1 MRINPKLYA
10 VAEGKT
16 PVEVQ
21 EFDDRKI
28 EVFLMDDL
36 EGVKDEYVLGKGQF
50 AVWSSVDGTNYRL
63 YIENGYY
70 QEVTPLYSQPV
81 NKVWIEFWDV
91 TDGISKK
98 FSRFIIYPL
107 MIIAVVL
114 CVLSLVLQ
122 QYMGNWG
129 SWVIIGVLILLFIIM
144 IVSNSVTKKK
154 IGEEN
159 IKSRQKIV
167 EFFGQDEFNALI
179 DKQKA
184 YMDSYFENLYPQEEA
199 TEANAEEENA
209 DAKALDENAEVAEE
223 KTEEAKEEAVEAE
236 EAKEEAVETEEV
248 KEEAV
253 EAEEV
258 KEEKVEEKENVVEEE
273 KVSATEDAKE
283 E

>member
-122 QYMGNWG
+122 NYMGNWG

-184 YMDSYFENLYPQEEA
+184 YMDSYFENLYP
-199 TEANAEEENA
+199 EEES
-209 DAKALDENAEVAEE
+209 
-223 KTEEAKEEAVEAE
+223 TEDSPKEENVEVNLEKAE
-236 EAKEEAVETEEV
+236 KV
-248 KEEAV
+248 KEEAL
-253 EAEEV
+253 ETEE
-258 KEEKVEEKENVVEEE
+258 EVEEKALEKETVVEEE

>member
-122 QYMGNWG
+122 NYMGNWG

-199 TEANAEEENA
+199 TEDSAEEENVEVA
-209 DAKALDENAEVAEE
+209 LEKDEEATLDEVVEE
-223 KTEEAKEEAVEAE
+223 EAE
-236 EAKEEAVETEEV
+236 EVKEEAVETEEV
-248 KEEAV
+248 
-253 EAEEV
+253 
-258 KEEKVEEKENVVEEE
+258 VEEKALEKETVVEEE
-273 KVSATEDAKE
+273 KVSAIENAKE

>member
-1 MRINPKLYA
+1 
-10 VAEGKT
+10 
-16 PVEVQ
+16 
-21 EFDDRKI
+21 
-28 EVFLMDDL
+28 
-36 EGVKDEYVLGKGQF
+36 
-50 AVWSSVDGTNYRL
+50 
-63 YIENGYY
+63 
-70 QEVTPLYSQPV
+70 
-81 NKVWIEFWDV
+81 
-91 TDGISKK
+91 
-98 FSRFIIYPL
+98 
-107 MIIAVVL
+107 
-114 CVLSLVLQ
+114 
-122 QYMGNWG
+122 
-129 SWVIIGVLILLFIIM
+129 M

-223 KTEEAKEEAVEAE
+223 ATEEATEDEVVEEKAE
-236 EAKEEAVETEEV
+236 EA

>member
-122 QYMGNWG
+122 NYMGNWG

-199 TEANAEEENA
+199 TEDSAEEENVEVDLEKDEEA
-209 DAKALDENAEVAEE
+209 TLDEVVEE
-223 KTEEAKEEAVEAE
+223 
-236 EAKEEAVETEEV
+236 
-248 KEEAV
+248 

-258 KEEKVEEKENVVEEE
+258 KEEAFETEEVVEEKVLEKETVVEEE
-273 KVSATEDAKE
+273 KVSATEDEKE

>member
-199 TEANAEEENA
+199 TEALAEEENA
-209 DAKALDENAEVAEE
+209 DAKAKDENVEVAEE
-223 KTEEAKEEAVEAE
+223 ATEEAAEDEVVEEKAEEVKEEAVEAE
-236 EAKEEAVETEEV
+236 EAKEE
-248 KEEAV
+248 
-253 EAEEV
+253 
-258 KEEKVEEKENVVEEE
+258 KVEEKEAVVEEE
-273 KVSATEDAKE
+273 KEATAEDAKE

>member
-122 QYMGNWG
+122 NYMGNWG

-199 TEANAEEENA
+199 TEDSAEEENVEVDLEKDEEA
-209 DAKALDENAEVAEE
+209 TLDEVVEE
-223 KTEEAKEEAVEAE
+223 
-236 EAKEEAVETEEV
+236 
-248 KEEAV
+248 

-258 KEEKVEEKENVVEEE
+258 KEEAFETEEVVEKKVLEKETVVEEE
-273 KVSATEDAKE
+273 KVSAIENAKE

>member
-159 IKSRQKIV
+159 VKSRQKIV

-199 TEANAEEENA
+199 TEALAEEENA
-209 DAKALDENAEVAEE
+209 DAKAKDENVEVAEE
-223 KTEEAKEEAVEAE
+223 ATEEAAEDEVVEEKAEEVKEEAVEAE
-236 EAKEEAVETEEV
+236 EAKEE
-248 KEEAV
+248 
-253 EAEEV
+253 
-258 KEEKVEEKENVVEEE
+258 KVEEKEAVVEEE
-273 KVSATEDAKE
+273 KEATAEDAKE

>member
-199 TEANAEEENA
+199 TEALAEEENT
-209 DAKALDENAEVAEE
+209 DAKAKDENVEVAEE
-223 KTEEAKEEAVEAE
+223 ATEEAAEDEVVEEKAEEVKEEAVEAE
-236 EAKEEAVETEEV
+236 EAKEE
-248 KEEAV
+248 
-253 EAEEV
+253 
-258 KEEKVEEKENVVEEE
+258 KVEEKEAVVEEE
-273 KVSATEDAKE
+273 KVATAEDAKE

>member
-122 QYMGNWG
+122 KYMGNWG

-199 TEANAEEENA
+199 TEDSAEEENV
-209 DAKALDENAEVAEE
+209 EVDLE
-223 KTEEAKEEAVEAE
+223 KAE
-236 EAKEEAVETEEV
+236 EATLDEVVEEKAEEVKEEAVETEEV
-248 KEEAV
+248 
-253 EAEEV
+253 
-258 KEEKVEEKENVVEEE
+258 VEEKALEKETVVEEE
-273 KVSATEDAKE
+273 KVSAIENAKE

>member
-122 QYMGNWG
+122 NYMGNWG

-199 TEANAEEENA
+199 TEDSAEEENV
-209 DAKALDENAEVAEE
+209 EVALE
-223 KTEEAKEEAVEAE
+223 KTEEATLDEVVEEKAE
-236 EAKEEAVETEEV
+236 EVKEEAVETEEV
-248 KEEAV
+248 VEEEAL
-253 EAEEV
+253 
-258 KEEKVEEKENVVEEE
+258 EKKTVVEEE

>member
-81 NKVWIEFWDV
+81 NKVWIEFWDI

-199 TEANAEEENA
+199 TEALAEEENA
-209 DAKALDENAEVAEE
+209 DAKAKDENVEVAEE
-223 KTEEAKEEAVEAE
+223 ATEEAAEDEVVEEKAEEVKEDAVEAE
-236 EAKEEAVETEEV
+236 EAKEE
-248 KEEAV
+248 
-253 EAEEV
+253 
-258 KEEKVEEKENVVEEE
+258 KVEEKEAVVEEE
-273 KVSATEDAKE
+273 KEATAEDAKE

>member
-199 TEANAEEENA
+199 TEALAEEENA
-209 DAKALDENAEVAEE
+209 DAKAKDENVEVAEE
-223 KTEEAKEEAVEAE
+223 ATEEAAEDEVVEEKAEEVKEDAVEAE
-236 EAKEEAVETEEV
+236 EA
-248 KEEAV
+248 
-253 EAEEV
+253 

>member
-36 EGVKDEYVLGKGQF
+36 DGVKDEYVLGKGQF

-199 TEANAEEENA
+199 TEALAEEENA
-209 DAKALDENAEVAEE
+209 DAKAKDENVEVAEE
-223 KTEEAKEEAVEAE
+223 ATEEAAEDEVVEEKAEEVKEDAVEAE
-236 EAKEEAVETEEV
+236 EAKEE
-248 KEEAV
+248 
-253 EAEEV
+253 
-258 KEEKVEEKENVVEEE
+258 KVEEKEAVVEEE
-273 KVSATEDAKE
+273 KVATAEDAKE

>member
-122 QYMGNWG
+122 NYMGNWG

-199 TEANAEEENA
+199 TEDSAEEENVEVDLEKDEEA
-209 DAKALDENAEVAEE
+209 TLDEVVEE
-223 KTEEAKEEAVEAE
+223 
-236 EAKEEAVETEEV
+236 
-248 KEEAV
+248 

-258 KEEKVEEKENVVEEE
+258 KEEAFETEEVVEEKVLEKETVVEEE
-273 KVSATEDAKE
+273 KVSAIENAKE

>member
-122 QYMGNWG
+122 NYMGNWG

-184 YMDSYFENLYPQEEA
+184 YMDSYFENLYPQEET
-199 TEANAEEENA
+199 TEDSAEEENV
-209 DAKALDENAEVAEE
+209 EVALE
-223 KTEEAKEEAVEAE
+223 KTEEPTLDEVVEEKAE
-236 EAKEEAVETEEV
+236 EVKEEAVETEEV
-248 KEEAV
+248 V
-253 EAEEV
+253 E
-258 KEEKVEEKENVVEEE
+258 KKVLEKETVVEEE
-273 KVSATEDAKE
+273 KVSATEDEKE

>member
-236 EAKEEAVETEEV
+236 EVKEEAVEAEEAKEEAVETEE
-248 KEEAV
+248 A
-253 EAEEV
+253 
-258 KEEKVEEKENVVEEE
+258 KEEKVEEKEAVVEEE
-273 KVSATEDAKE
+273 KVSAAEDAKE

>member
-199 TEANAEEENA
+199 TEALAEEENA
-209 DAKALDENAEVAEE
+209 DAKAKDENVEVAEE
-223 KTEEAKEEAVEAE
+223 ATEEAAEDEVVEEKAE
-236 EAKEEAVETEEV
+236 EVKEEAVETEE
-248 KEEAV
+248 A
-253 EAEEV
+253 
-258 KEEKVEEKENVVEEE
+258 KEEKVEEKEAVVEEE
-273 KVSATEDAKE
+273 KVATAEDAKE

>member
-81 NKVWIEFWDV
+81 NKVWIEFWDI

-209 DAKALDENAEVAEE
+209 DAKAKDENVEVAEE
-223 KTEEAKEEAVEAE
+223 ATEEAAEDEVVEEKAEEVKEDAVEAE
-236 EAKEEAVETEEV
+236 EAKEE
-248 KEEAV
+248 
-253 EAEEV
+253 
-258 KEEKVEEKENVVEEE
+258 KVEEKEAVVEEE
-273 KVSATEDAKE
+273 KEATAEDAKE

>member
-199 TEANAEEENA
+199 TEALAEEENT
-209 DAKALDENAEVAEE
+209 DAKAKDENVEVAEE
-223 KTEEAKEEAVEAE
+223 ATEEAAEDEVVEEKAEEVKEEAVEAE
-236 EAKEEAVETEEV
+236 EAKEE
-248 KEEAV
+248 
-253 EAEEV
+253 
-258 KEEKVEEKENVVEEE
+258 KVEEKEAVVEEE
-273 KVSATEDAKE
+273 KEATAEDAKE

>member
-122 QYMGNWG
+122 NYMGNWG

-199 TEANAEEENA
+199 TEDSAEEENV
-209 DAKALDENAEVAEE
+209 EVALE
-223 KTEEAKEEAVEAE
+223 KTEEPTLDEVVEEKAE
-236 EAKEEAVETEEV
+236 EVKEEAVETEEG
-248 KEEAV
+248 V
-253 EAEEV
+253 E
-258 KEEKVEEKENVVEEE
+258 KKVLEKETVVEEE
-273 KVSATEDAKE
+273 KVSATEDEKE

>member
-199 TEANAEEENA
+199 TEADAKEENA
-209 DAKALDENAEVAEE
+209 DAKAKDENVEVAEE
-223 KTEEAKEEAVEAE
+223 ATEEAAEDEVVEEKAEEVKEEAVEAE
-236 EAKEEAVETEEV
+236 EAKEE
-248 KEEAV
+248 
-253 EAEEV
+253 
-258 KEEKVEEKENVVEEE
+258 KVEEKEAVVEEE
-273 KVSATEDAKE
+273 KEATAEDAKE

>member
-1 MRINPKLYA
+1 
-10 VAEGKT
+10 
-16 PVEVQ
+16 
-21 EFDDRKI
+21 
-28 EVFLMDDL
+28 
-36 EGVKDEYVLGKGQF
+36 
-50 AVWSSVDGTNYRL
+50 
-63 YIENGYY
+63 
-70 QEVTPLYSQPV
+70 
-81 NKVWIEFWDV
+81 
-91 TDGISKK
+91 
-98 FSRFIIYPL
+98 
-107 MIIAVVL
+107 
-114 CVLSLVLQ
+114 
-122 QYMGNWG
+122 MGNWG

-209 DAKALDENAEVAEE
+209 DAKAEDENAEAAEE
-223 KTEEAKEEAVEAE
+223 AAEDEVVEEKAL

-248 KEEAV
+248 KEE
-253 EAEEV
+253 
-258 KEEKVEEKENVVEEE
+258 KVEEKEAVVEEE

>member
-209 DAKALDENAEVAEE
+209 DAKAKDENVEVAEE
-223 KTEEAKEEAVEAE
+223 ATEEAAEDEVVEEKAEEVKEDAVEAE
-236 EAKEEAVETEEV
+236 EAKEE
-248 KEEAV
+248 
-253 EAEEV
+253 
-258 KEEKVEEKENVVEEE
+258 KVEEKEAVVEEE
-273 KVSATEDAKE
+273 KEATAEDAKE

>member
-122 QYMGNWG
+122 NYMGNWG

-199 TEANAEEENA
+199 TEDSAEEENV
-209 DAKALDENAEVAEE
+209 EVALE
-223 KTEEAKEEAVEAE
+223 KTEEPTLDEVVEEKA
-236 EAKEEAVETEEV
+236 EEV
-248 KEEAV
+248 KEEAF
-253 EAEEV
+253 ETEEV
-258 KEEKVEEKENVVEEE
+258 VEEKALEKETVVEEE
-273 KVSATEDAKE
+273 KVSAIENAKE

>member
-122 QYMGNWG
+122 NYMGNWG

-199 TEANAEEENA
+199 TEDSAEEENVEVDLEKDEEA
-209 DAKALDENAEVAEE
+209 TLDEVVEE
-223 KTEEAKEEAVEAE
+223 EAE
-236 EAKEEAVETEEV
+236 EVKEEAVETEEV
-248 KEEAV
+248 V
-253 EAEEV
+253 E
-258 KEEKVEEKENVVEEE
+258 KKVLEKETVVEEE
-273 KVSATEDAKE
+273 KVSATEDEKE

>member
-209 DAKALDENAEVAEE
+209 DAKAKDENVEVAEE
-223 KTEEAKEEAVEAE
+223 ATEEAAEDEVVEEKAEEVKEDAVEAE
-236 EAKEEAVETEEV
+236 EAKEE
-248 KEEAV
+248 
-253 EAEEV
+253 
-258 KEEKVEEKENVVEEE
+258 KVEEKEAVVEEE
-273 KVSATEDAKE
+273 KVATAEDAKE

>member
-122 QYMGNWG
+122 NYMGNWG

-199 TEANAEEENA
+199 TEDSAEEENVEVDLEKDEEA
-209 DAKALDENAEVAEE
+209 TLDEVVEE
-223 KTEEAKEEAVEAE
+223 KA
-236 EAKEEAVETEEV
+236 EEV

-253 EAEEV
+253 ET
-258 KEEKVEEKENVVEEE
+258 EKVVEENALEKETVVEEE
-273 KVSATEDAKE
+273 KVSAIENAKE

>member
-122 QYMGNWG
+122 NYMGNWG

-184 YMDSYFENLYPQEEA
+184 YMDSYFENLYPQEET
-199 TEANAEEENA
+199 TEDSAEEENVEVDLEKDEEA
-209 DAKALDENAEVAEE
+209 TLDEVVEE
-223 KTEEAKEEAVEAE
+223 EAE
-236 EAKEEAVETEEV
+236 EVKEEAVETEEV
-248 KEEAV
+248 V
-253 EAEEV
+253 E
-258 KEEKVEEKENVVEEE
+258 KKVLEKETVVEEE
-273 KVSATEDAKE
+273 KVSATEDEKE

>member
-98 FSRFIIYPL
+98 FSRFIIIFFNIHFFKINTRN
-107 MIIAVVL
+107 MSIQFF
-114 CVLSLVLQ
+114 LQ
-122 QYMGNWG
+122 
-129 SWVIIGVLILLFIIM
+129 IGCIL
-144 IVSNSVTKKK
+144 
-154 IGEEN
+154 
-159 IKSRQKIV
+159 
-167 EFFGQDEFNALI
+167 
-179 DKQKA
+179 
-184 YMDSYFENLYPQEEA
+184 
-199 TEANAEEENA
+199 
-209 DAKALDENAEVAEE
+209 
-223 KTEEAKEEAVEAE
+223 
-236 EAKEEAVETEEV
+236 
-248 KEEAV
+248 
-253 EAEEV
+253 
-258 KEEKVEEKENVVEEE
+258 
-273 KVSATEDAKE
+273 
-283 E
+283 

>member
-122 QYMGNWG
+122 NYMGNWG

-199 TEANAEEENA
+199 TEDSAEEENVEVDLEKDEEA
-209 DAKALDENAEVAEE
+209 TLDEVVEE
-223 KTEEAKEEAVEAE
+223 EAE
-236 EAKEEAVETEEV
+236 EVKEEAVETEEV
-248 KEEAV
+248 V
-253 EAEEV
+253 
-258 KEEKVEEKENVVEEE
+258 EEKVLEKETVVEEE
-273 KVSATEDAKE
+273 KVSATEDEKE

>member
-122 QYMGNWG
+122 NYMGNWG

-199 TEANAEEENA
+199 TEDSAEEENV
-209 DAKALDENAEVAEE
+209 EVALE
-223 KTEEAKEEAVEAE
+223 KTEEATLDEVVEEEAE
-236 EAKEEAVETEEV
+236 EVKEEAVETEEV
-248 KEEAV
+248 VEEEAL
-253 EAEEV
+253 
-258 KEEKVEEKENVVEEE
+258 EKKTVVEEE

>member
-122 QYMGNWG
+122 NYMGNWG

-184 YMDSYFENLYPQEEA
+184 YMDSYFENLYPQEET
-199 TEANAEEENA
+199 TEDSAEEENVEVDLEKDEEA
-209 DAKALDENAEVAEE
+209 TLDEVVEE
-223 KTEEAKEEAVEAE
+223 
-236 EAKEEAVETEEV
+236 
-248 KEEAV
+248 

-258 KEEKVEEKENVVEEE
+258 KEEAFETEEVVEEKVLEKETVVEEE
-273 KVSATEDAKE
+273 KVSATEDEKE

>member
-122 QYMGNWG
+122 NYMGNWG

-199 TEANAEEENA
+199 TEDSAEEENVEVDLEKDEEA
-209 DAKALDENAEVAEE
+209 TLDEVVEE
-223 KTEEAKEEAVEAE
+223 EAE
-236 EAKEEAVETEEV
+236 EVKEEAVETEEV
-248 KEEAV
+248 VEEEAL
-253 EAEEV
+253 
-258 KEEKVEEKENVVEEE
+258 EKETVVEEE
-273 KVSATEDAKE
+273 KVSAIENAKE

>member
-199 TEANAEEENA
+199 TEALAEEENA
-209 DAKALDENAEVAEE
+209 DAKAKDENVEVAEE
-223 KTEEAKEEAVEAE
+223 ATEEAAEDEVVEEKAEEVKEDAVEAE
-236 EAKEEAVETEEV
+236 EAKEE
-248 KEEAV
+248 
-253 EAEEV
+253 
-258 KEEKVEEKENVVEEE
+258 KVEEKEAVVEEE
-273 KVSATEDAKE
+273 KVATAEDAKE

>member
-122 QYMGNWG
+122 NYMGNWG

-199 TEANAEEENA
+199 TEDSAEEENVEVDLEKDEEA
-209 DAKALDENAEVAEE
+209 TLDEVVEE
-223 KTEEAKEEAVEAE
+223 EAE
-236 EAKEEAVETEEV
+236 EVKEEAVETEEV
-248 KEEAV
+248 
-253 EAEEV
+253 
-258 KEEKVEEKENVVEEE
+258 VEEKALEKETVVEEE
-273 KVSATEDAKE
+273 KVSAIENAKE

>member
-122 QYMGNWG
+122 NYMGNWG

-199 TEANAEEENA
+199 TEDSAEEENVEVDLEKDEEA
-209 DAKALDENAEVAEE
+209 TLDEVVEEKAEE
-223 KTEEAKEEAVEAE
+223 V
-236 EAKEEAVETEEV
+236 KEEAVETEEV
-248 KEEAV
+248 
-253 EAEEV
+253 
-258 KEEKVEEKENVVEEE
+258 VEEKALEKETVVEEE
-273 KVSATEDAKE
+273 KVSAIENAKE

>member
-122 QYMGNWG
+122 NYMGNWG

-199 TEANAEEENA
+199 TEDSAEEENV
-209 DAKALDENAEVAEE
+209 EVDLE
-223 KTEEAKEEAVEAE
+223 KTEEATLDEVVEE
-236 EAKEEAVETEEV
+236 
-248 KEEAV
+248 

-258 KEEKVEEKENVVEEE
+258 KEEAFETEEVVEEETLEKKTVVVEE
-273 KVSATEDAKE
+273 KVSATENAKE